1 MAIEAQSPPAPAP
14 VARPSPKR
22 EREEDVLVWPDLV
35 FVEFISA
42 VVFTITFLMLSVFI
56 NAPLLNRANFDV
68 TPNPSK
74 APWYFLNLQEL
85 LLHMDKGWAGV
96 IVPTIAL
103 GFFASIPY
111 IDRSREAQGVWF
123 GTRYSGRLT
132 VIAAVYA
139 IIVSFGLVTLDA
151 GDRNVFPSQ
160 LIPGEGPTFRTEQ
173 LTRWIP
179 GCDANA
185 QHIGIPCLRDAAGAD
200 HQGFVNGKDI
210 SKRLEFSF
218 PFPNFALDILSN
230 EKDEEEIG
238 GTVPGCADQNAF
250 CPSDR
255 DGQLDWPRDVD
266 HIPVPFNNVDCCY
279 GSLHLWK
286 GMNLNLPSIIAEQVM
301 PLSTIVFFAVLI
313 IYILFRIGWVRTKR
327 DVFIIMFTGV
337 MAAYLTL
344 SMVGSFFRGE
354 GQALI
359 PPWEIKVDEG

>member
-1 MAIEAQSPPAPAP
+1 MAIEAQRPLAPGAA
-14 VARPSPKR
+14 ARPRPKR
-22 EREEDVLVWPDLV
+22 EREEEVLVWPDLV

-42 VVFTITFLMLSVFI
+42 VLFTITFLMLSVFI

-85 LLHMDKGWAGV
+85 LLHMDKAWAGV
-96 IVPTIAL
+96 LLPTIAL

-123 GTRYSGRLT
+123 GTKYSGRLT

-139 IIVSFGLVTLDA
+139 IIVSFGLVVLDA
-151 GDRNVFPSQ
+151 GDRNISPDP
-160 LIPGEGPTFRTEQ
+160 LPTFKTEM

-179 GCDANA
+179 ACSPDATH
-185 QHIGIPCLRDAAGAD
+185 QGTPCLRDEEGAD
-200 HQGFVNGKDI
+200 HLGLVTGKDL

-218 PFPNFALDILSN
+218 PFPDFALDILSN
-230 EKDEEEIG
+230 EKDEEA
-238 GTVPGCADQNAF
+238 T
-250 CPSDR
+250 DR
-255 DGQLDWPRDVD
+255 DGKLDWPRDID
-266 HIPVPFNNVDCCY
+266 HVPVPFNNVDCCY

-286 GMNLNLPSIIAEQVM
+286 DMHLNIPSIMAEQVM
-301 PLSTIVFFAVLI
+301 PLSTIVFFALLI
-313 IYILFRIGWVRTKR
+313 IYVLFRLGWVRTRR

-354 GQALI
+354 GQGLI
-359 PPWEIKVDEG
+359 PPWDIKVDEG